1 MYEDQYGEFIY
12 GHRGLKGLNQHTP
25 DNLKSKVTALML

>member
-1 MYEDQYGEFIY
+1 MYEDQYGEFIC
-12 GHRGLKGLNQHTP
+12 GHRGLKGLNRHTP